1 MAGAYSTSPCFVR
14 PHALLSRKPLLLACA
29 VITPRPRK
37 LTKRKNYLR
46 PKILR
51 TLTKQ
56 YINPRTEPIISPLET
71 PIQHTH
77 ILPSDQVTGD
87 ELKLPKNQELR
98 LPEVSE
104 PAGVV
109 NDTAGTF
116 YETPLQQTHII
127 SSDLA
132 ARDELN
138 TSENQELRLSEVSGP
153 AGVVN
158 ASAGVFTKSSLLKFG
173 LWVVGAFV
181 LQTVCAVWVL
191 GSADYSVKN
200 GTSDRNGYKKEV
212 LDLDL
217 DLDLEGKS
225 KHKLRMFM
233 NGDGKQNGENGGI
246 VFVDETEMEKK
257 IKVIQH
263 MAREAREKERLE
275 TKGSN
280 VDEESEDEEDSDVKI
295 GIKKEVDERLIKM
308 RKRLEKGSDKQPANS
323 VNYPRVDVD
332 KNGRKDGVN
341 LDEKER
347 NAALIFKRKHKF
359 RDFGS
364 KPSNKPKGFVP
375 PEHPSDG
382 TNGEKTVEGNT
393 EVLKNGNGEGGVDVS
408 GDDEVD
414 LFTLDSHRGAIM
426 NFGES
431 IKRKEN
437 TEEAESKIPV
447 QMKSS
452 ENNLRR
458 KKGRSI
464 EKVEGGKVDVVKSV
478 KKNSLETRGWK
489 KKRIASDLEESEP
502 GIDISVDRNNGSSL
516 FEAVDS
522 KEPMQETGTI
532 SNTGNTLVE
541 VVDSKE
547 SHSMKS
553 TTTMNGHKKSNR
565 NGASKMEEVKDQKVV
580 KPNGGYTHAQRS

>member
-46 PKILR
+46 PKILK
-51 TLTKQ
+51 TLTKP

-71 PIQHTH
+71 PILHTH
-77 ILPSDQVTGD
+77 ILPSDQVVGD
-87 ELKLPKNQELR
+87 ELKLQENQELR
-98 LPEVSE
+98 LPGVSE

-116 YETPLQQTHII
+116 YETPLQQTHIF
-127 SSDLA
+127 SFDLA
-132 ARDELN
+132 AGNELN
-138 TSENQELRLSEVSGP
+138 TSGNQELRLSEVSGP

-181 LQTVCAVWVL
+181 FQTVCAVWVL
-191 GSADYSVKN
+191 GSADYSGKN
-200 GTSDRNGYKKEV
+200 GTSDRNGYKNEV
-212 LDLDL
+212 L

-225 KHKLRMFM
+225 KHKLRMFV

-257 IKVIQH
+257 IKEIRH
-263 MAREAREKERLE
+263 MAREAREKERLK

-280 VDEESEDEEDSDVKI
+280 VDKESEDEEDSDVKI

-323 VNYPRVDVD
+323 VTYPRVDVD
-332 KNGRKDGVN
+332 KNGRKDGVD
-341 LDEKER
+341 LDEKEL

-375 PEHPSDG
+375 PEHPSAG
-382 TNGEKTVEGNT
+382 TIGEKTAEGST

-431 IKRKEN
+431 IERKEN
-437 TEEAESKIPV
+437 TEEAESETPV
-447 QMKSS
+447 QMKKSS

-464 EKVEGGKVDVVKSV
+464 KKVEGGKVDVVKSV
-478 KKNSLETRGWK
+478 KKNSLETRGRK
-489 KKRIASDLEESEP
+489 KKRIASDLEECEP

-516 FEAVDS
+516 FEAANS
-522 KEPMQETGTI
+522 KKPIQETGTI

-553 TTTMNGHKKSNR
+553 TTTMNRHKKSNR
-565 NGASKMEEVKDQKVV
+565 NGASKMEEVKDKKVV
-580 KPNGGYTHAQRS
+580 KPNGGYTHAERS